1 MAPASLG
8 TLLDPSYLDGLTDLP
23 IEEVRSRRDQAVEV
37 ETGRSYVRRLI
48 QGRLDILQAELRR
61 RESGEIAGD
70 VAQLVER
77 LPEILGDR
85 VRPPG
90 TGRLS
95 TLMAPADLDVAQ
107 VGRLDEI
114 IGIDALAHLPELT
127 EPQVRQASDSLAQYE
142 QEVSAD
148 RKALFTVID
157 RLQDE
162 LVRRYK
168 SGEAN
173 VDTLLT

>member
-1 MAPASLG
+1 MASPRLD

-23 IEEVRSRRDQAVEV
+23 IEEVRSRRDQAVAV
-37 ETGRSYVRRLI
+37 ETGLSYVRRLI
-48 QGRLDILQAELRR
+48 QGRLDILQAEVGR
-61 RESGEIAGD
+61 RERGEAGGD
-70 VAQLVER
+70 VSQLVER

-85 VRPPG
+85 VRAPG

-95 TLMAPADLDVAQ
+95 TLMAPADPDVAQ
-107 VGRLDEI
+107 VSRLDEI
-114 IGIDALAHLPELT
+114 IDIESLAHLPELT
-127 EPQVRQASDSLAQYE
+127 DAQVRQAADSLAEFE

-148 RKALFTVID
+148 RKALFVVID

>member
-1 MAPASLG
+1 MASTPLG

-23 IEEVRSRRDQAVEV
+23 IGEVRNRRDQAVAV
-37 ETGRSYVRRLI
+37 ETGLSYVRRLI
-48 QGRLDILQAELRR
+48 QGRLDILQAEFQR
-61 RESGEIAGD
+61 RERGETAGD
-70 VAQLVER
+70 VSQLVER

-85 VRPPG
+85 VRAPG

-95 TLMAPADLDVAQ
+95 TLMAPADPDVAQ
-107 VGRLDEI
+107 VSRLDEI
-114 IGIDALAHLPELT
+114 IDIEALAHLPELT
-127 EPQVRQASDSLAQYE
+127 DPQVRQAADSLGQFE

-148 RKALFTVID
+148 RKALFVVID